1 MFSFCTNHEMKLDL
15 GKYKINNFIQKYSIP
30 DINTYKYICI
40 HGELAKSYMLNL
52 NADVSYLLV

>member
-1 MFSFCTNHEMKLDL
+1 MKLDL

-40 HGELAKSYMLNL
+40 HGELAKSYMLSL